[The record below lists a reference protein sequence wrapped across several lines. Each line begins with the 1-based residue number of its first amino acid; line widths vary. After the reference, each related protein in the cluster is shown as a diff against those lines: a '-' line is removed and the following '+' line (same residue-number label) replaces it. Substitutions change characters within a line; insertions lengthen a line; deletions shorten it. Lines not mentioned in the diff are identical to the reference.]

1 MTPNHESSTIMD
13 ETNGFD
19 DDDDGFTTIKDLAE
33 RGITKME
40 PLDYD
45 DLENTFYFDDYE
57 DGDDED
63 IAAGDD
69 SCFNSSGVKDEHE
82 QENDNFDVKKVSTS

>member
-57 DGDDED
+57 DGDED